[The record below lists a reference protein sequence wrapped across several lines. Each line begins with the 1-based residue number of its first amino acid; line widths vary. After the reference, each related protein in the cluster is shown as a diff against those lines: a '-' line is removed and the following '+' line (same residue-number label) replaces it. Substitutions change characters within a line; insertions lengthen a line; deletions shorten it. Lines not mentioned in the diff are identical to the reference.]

1 MKEMQLAPLL
11 SGLIM
16 MRFYQLGRRKTKILN
31 AGIFVRKR
39 AGMLKLISHY
49 FENSKTKTNI
59 NVSPFCLRE
68 PTPEVIMTIE

>member
-39 AGMLKLISHY
+39 AGMLKLTICSYLSFAHSLKATK
-49 FENSKTKTNI
+49 SKTKLHTY
-59 NVSPFCLRE
+59 RH
-68 PTPEVIMTIE
+68 T